1 MPNKQ
6 RTISTWQST
15 ILFPKCSPRCSWKRL
30 DLQISSIFLTF
41 YSGNLIKKDKL
52 PVSIIYMSFHKFF
65 YGVALCLDTS
75 TQLNQS
81 GFRFDKSFKQL
92 QSLLYGYYSI
102 YSTDTYTDKKMT
114 MIWKLAVS
122 HLCFIFPQFFLY
134 VYKSFLVSNTIRS
147 LLYMVIL

>member
-15 ILFPKCSPRCSWKRL
+15 ILFPAMFMKTFRFAN
-30 DLQISSIFLTF
+30 IVYFLTF

-122 HLCFIFPQFFLY
+122 HLCFIFPQFFLF

-147 LLYMVIL
+147 LLYMIIL